1 MTYDLYADWGSRL
14 REQRL
19 AAGLT
24 QQALAAASG
33 STKAHVSNI
42 ERGISSVSDG
52 LRMRLAAALNTT
64 ASELFPYPDA
74 VPA

>member
-1 MTYDLYADWGSRL
+1 MTRDLYAGWGLNL
-14 REQRL
+14 REQRR

-24 QQALAAASG
+24 QQQLAEAAG

-42 ERGISSVSDG
+42 ERGITSVSDA